1 MSFFN
6 KIKLYIIAHKVIS
19 AVVLFVV
26 LYGGYWG
33 YKKFTSTVGETR
45 YVTTK
50 VERGIIVASVSGTG
64 QVSDINQI
72 DIKSKASGDVVYIGA
87 TNGQKVYA
95 GTLLV
100 QLNVKDA
107 QKSVRDAQISLEG
120 SKLSLEKLKIQ
131 NSYENMNADLVKVYD
146 DGFSAISDAFL
157 DLPTIMTGLENLLAE
172 SSLSDNAAR
181 LSGNTA
187 LDYRNQSETLYYTAN
202 TAFNKNR
209 KNYRTLNDNSPKQ
222 DIENIIKE
230 TYETTKLVSATI
242 KNTVNFVDFM
252 AKDSNNSSNFTS
264 IHTTLS
270 TYTDTING
278 HFSSLLTSQTNI
290 KDNKDSLE
298 NNSLDIKSS
307 ELSVIQKEN
316 ALQDAKDKLSD
327 YFIRAPYAGT
337 VANLDIKK
345 SDSVNAGTII
355 ATLITDKQLALISLN
370 EVDVIKIK
378 IEQKATFT
386 FDAIPDLTISGTV
399 TEIDPIGVV
408 SQGVVTY
415 DVKIGFD
422 MQDERV
428 KPSMSVSAV
437 IITDMKQNVLIVQN
451 SAIKSKDDANYVEM
465 FDQSLPSPTAGLIGS
480 ISKII
485 PDRIPVEV
493 GLSNDSRTEIIS
505 GIQEGDEIIIRT
517 ILPTTAT
524 TIATPSLFGSP
535 ANRGSG
541 NAVRIPAGR

>member
-87 TNGQKVYA
+87 TNGQKVY
-95 GTLLV
+95 
-100 QLNVKDA
+100 
-107 QKSVRDAQISLEG
+107 
-120 SKLSLEKLKIQ
+120 
-131 NSYENMNADLVKVYD
+131 D

-187 LDYRNQSETLYYTAN
+187 LDYRNQSEKLYYTAN

-355 ATLITDKQLALISLN
+355 ATLITDKQLALISL
-370 EVDVIKIK
+370 
-378 IEQKATFT
+378 
-386 FDAIPDLTISGTV
+386 
-399 TEIDPIGVV
+399 
-408 SQGVVTY
+408 
-415 DVKIGFD
+415 
-422 MQDERV
+422 
-428 KPSMSVSAV
+428 
-437 IITDMKQNVLIVQN
+437 
-451 SAIKSKDDANYVEM
+451 
-465 FDQSLPSPTAGLIGS
+465 
-480 ISKII
+480 
-485 PDRIPVEV
+485 
-493 GLSNDSRTEIIS
+493 
-505 GIQEGDEIIIRT
+505 
-517 ILPTTAT
+517 
-524 TIATPSLFGSP
+524 
-535 ANRGSG
+535 
-541 NAVRIPAGR
+541 

>member
-1 MSFFN
+1 M
-6 KIKLYIIAHKVIS
+6 
-19 AVVLFVV
+19 
-26 LYGGYWG
+26 
-33 YKKFTSTVGETR
+33 
-45 YVTTK
+45 
-50 VERGIIVASVSGTG
+50 
-64 QVSDINQI
+64 
-72 DIKSKASGDVVYIGA
+72 VYIGA